1 MYHCSGFGV
10 STVPTCVPYVL
21 HLEGAKSSH
30 RFFFLLFSYTYI
42 SRPRTAGGL
51 KHIDDLGMSRHIII
65 IHVLQATTTKT
76 TTTTRY
82 ISIFIC
88 QTQVYIHQ
96 LASPRT
102 KKRARKKGKRRKEK
116 RERGSRR
123 RRSIRSNRNRKLRL
137 SGTTGFFFSLPLPCT
152 VV

>member
-82 ISIFIC
+82 ISIFTC

-102 KKRARKKGKRRKEK
+102 KKKRARKKGKKKE
-116 RERGSRR
+116 REREEALVDVVLYEVVG
-123 RRSIRSNRNRKLRL
+123 NCACLELRA
-137 SGTTGFFFSLPLPCT
+137 SFFPFPCL
-152 VV
+152 VL